1 MRKLVLLAS
10 TLAFGVSAFGA
21 AENIYRNEGGGW
33 TQFFYPA
40 LEEHG
45 DQVTLAGTERSL
57 KEISLSYT
65 ADLTNPQ
72 GDERGRIRIYQLD
85 GGGLPT
91 VLLWDSGEVA
101 VFRGTRVLKLT
112 IPDINVTDPDIV
124 WTVQWTGV
132 TGGAGDR
139 IGVRIFQ
146 TPSIGVS
153 DDFFWQNQAIGGWQQ
168 LFFNGNPIANFKCS
182 IWAGGKTTASYNN
195 SVDDLNTYVG
205 GASNLQYGDDV
216 SFEGDQTT
224 ITSIRI
230 LMFADIANP
239 QGDEKVVIRIYE
251 NDGDNRG
258 APGTVLFTS
267 APQDLIPGV
276 NDITVAVPNVAS
288 DGTIVYT
295 VLDSGMVGAPG
306 DEAGLLIYGV
316 PDTGI
321 SNAFLWLFDGNP
333 NWGTYWFGPP
343 PAPLANFGAE
353 ITTAAPVRDVL
364 MASFTT
370 ALGTLLSGNLAS
382 TFTIDNDRL
391 RHASVLSLFPAFN
404 FISRVNYVSAN
415 VGSPVNTFD
424 ISVTGRAVG
433 ALTKLLVSVRNPANG
448 SFLQQGPNLDLT
460 VNDQTFTITGLS
472 NSFVAGDNTVTLRL
486 ESVQFPPALTAHIF
500 ELNQL
505 KLIVQ

>member
-353 ITTAAPVRDVL
+353 ITTAAPVQDVL

-370 ALGTLLSGNLAS
+370 IFGTLLSGNLAS

-391 RHASVLSLFPAFN
+391 RHASVASAFPAFA
-404 FISRVNYVSAN
+404 FLSRVNYVSAN
-415 VGSPVNTFD
+415 VGGSVNSFD
-424 ISVTGRAVG
+424 ISVTGRAFG

-448 SFLQQGPNLDLT
+448 AFLQQGPNLDLT
-460 VNDQTFTITGLS
+460 PTDQTFNILGLS

-486 ESVQFPPALTAHIF
+486 ESVQFPPAISAHTF

-505 KLIVQ
+505 KLVVH